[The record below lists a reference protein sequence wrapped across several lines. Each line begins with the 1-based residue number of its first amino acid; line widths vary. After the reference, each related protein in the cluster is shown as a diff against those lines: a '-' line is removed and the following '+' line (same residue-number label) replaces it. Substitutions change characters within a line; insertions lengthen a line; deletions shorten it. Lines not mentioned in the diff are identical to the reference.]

1 MLAFVAHMPIL
12 AACPLQA
19 QEDLEVLCRQRDTLH
34 EVPLRIIRSLAASE
48 CVHGCVHMPVRS
60 KTGACACM
68 AQCTRGASHA
78 SADAALCR
86 MPLRMSM
93 PQIASLPNLCSAV
106 RLGGVVPE
114 AAASQAA
121 FGVCVCVCVCV
132 CHCLAKYWA
141 GSRPARCSAK
151 DASVVLGL
159 GGFGLLSVVPG
170 FARPCQRAYF
180 RAKLPP

>member
-1 MLAFVAHMPIL
+1 MPIL

-132 CHCLAKYWA
+132 PLPCQ
-141 GSRPARCSAK
+141 
-151 DASVVLGL
+151 VLGWEPSCPVQRQRRL
-159 GGFGLLSVVPG
+159 GCVRFGWFWSLVCRAWVCKALPEGLL
-170 FARPCQRAYF
+170 
-180 RAKLPP
+180 